1 MNSINV
7 ENVLIIQTI
16 IGRTILVS
24 VYVLLTKFMVKM
36 VVNVRLAIIKCMETA
51 WNVLL
56 IVTMKSCLIPVF
68 VRQDITIIFSTHAG
82 HPNVLKMKNGK
93 MENVNVKQAII
104 ELVKIAKN
112 VHKIVILM

>member
-36 VVNVRLAIIKCMETA
+36 VVNARLAIIKCMETA
-51 WNVLL
+51 
-56 IVTMKSCLIPVF
+56 
-68 VRQDITIIFSTHAG
+68 
-82 HPNVLKMKNGK
+82 
-93 MENVNVKQAII
+93 
-104 ELVKIAKN
+104 
-112 VHKIVILM
+112 

>member
-51 WNVLL
+51 
-56 IVTMKSCLIPVF
+56 
-68 VRQDITIIFSTHAG
+68 
-82 HPNVLKMKNGK
+82 
-93 MENVNVKQAII
+93 
-104 ELVKIAKN
+104 
-112 VHKIVILM
+112 